1 VLPLLK
7 DQLERVE
14 LRPIFFYDKV
24 RTRKIHEDE
33 IRRLDPD
40 GLSFLNMNSPAEYDA
55 AL

>member
-1 VLPLLK
+1 MLPLLN